1 MLPSCPLDLL
11 TDFFTPFG
19 LTDEAS
25 NSPDECGY
33 YFIPYDFVDA
43 VHAAGGLWAIDV
55 MDVEFTKQSYT
66 KNMASGFVKDSMT
79 AATLESKWTEFESF
93 TPWIPNDENHP
104 RFK

>member
-1 MLPSCPLDLL
+1 MPSCPLDLL
-11 TDFFTPFG
+11 TDFFTPLG

-66 KNMASGFVKDSMT
+66 KNMASGFVKDSMI